1 MHYRQLTNNR
11 KSGKMIHLKKFTVL
25 AGLVGL
31 CASPNLRAEIASGSY
46 TNTFSYTN
54 VPIWDIS
61 GTYSN
66 DVAGSGFDFTIN
78 MDRSGNFNGKGS
90 IAAAGLTNV
99 DLAFFGNIRNGA
111 SNVTRVNIG
120 LRLKGSMDLGTQ
132 AGGKMSFHA
141 TVIEKLEVDAATGT
155 LIGTMSGSAG
165 ASIMG
170 HTFSERI
177 PPTNVVMNLPVG
189 VTGTWQLALDV
200 QTNRN
205 HYTGT
210 GELTLLPDGR
220 TIPVVATGSYSPK
233 TDISRLV
240 IHTAPGTTNGIV
252 NLGLTSTVVGGQ
264 IQIQRL
270 VGRALGQ
277 ALHSVSP

>member
-1 MHYRQLTNNR
+1 MTNLR
-11 KSGKMIHLKKFTVL
+11 KLSVL
-25 AGLVGL
+25 AGLAGL
-31 CASPNLRAEIASGSY
+31 CSSSNLRADMASGSY

-61 GTYSN
+61 GTYNAAVS
-66 DVAGSGFDFTIN
+66 GSGFDFTIN
-78 MDRSGNFNGKGS
+78 MDRSGNFSGQGS
-90 IAAAGLTNV
+90 ISMDPLTNV
-99 DLAFFGNIRNGA
+99 SLAFFGNVRNSA

-132 AGGKMSFHA
+132 GKMSFRA
-141 TVIEKLEVDAATGT
+141 AVIEKLEVDAATGT
-155 LIGTMSGSAG
+155 MIGTMGGSAS
-165 ASIMG
+165 ASFMG
-170 HTFSERI
+170 RTVSERI
-177 PPTNVVMNLPVG
+177 PPTNVVMNLPAG
-189 VTGTWQLALDV
+189 VTGNWQLTLNV

-210 GELTLLPDGR
+210 GEVTLLPSGR
-220 TIPVVATGSYSPK
+220 TIPVVATGNYAPG

-252 NLGLTSTVVGGQ
+252 NLGLTSTVTGGE

-270 VGRALGQ
+270 LGRVLGQ
-277 ALHSVSP
+277 TLRSVSP

>member
-1 MHYRQLTNNR
+1 MTNL
-11 KSGKMIHLKKFTVL
+11 GKLSVL

-31 CASPNLRAEIASGSY
+31 CSSSNLRADMASGSY

-54 VPIWDIS
+54 LPIWDIS

-66 DVAGSGFDFTIN
+66 DVSGSGFDYTLN
-78 MDRSGNFNGKGS
+78 MDRSGNFTGQAS
-90 IAAAGLTNV
+90 IAAGGLTNV
-99 DLAFFGNIRNGA
+99 DLTFWGCIRNGS

-132 AGGKMSFHA
+132 GKMSFRA

-155 LIGTMSGSAG
+155 MVGTMGGSAS
-165 ASIMG
+165 ASFMG
-170 HTFSERI
+170 RSVSERI
-177 PPTNVVMNLPVG
+177 PVTDVQMSLPVG
-189 VTGTWQLALDV
+189 MTGNWQLALNV
-200 QTNRN
+200 QTNGN

-210 GELTLLPDGR
+210 GEVTLINGR
-220 TIPVVATGSYSPK
+220 TIPVVATGNYGVK

-240 IHTAPGTTNGIV
+240 IQTAPGTTNGIV
-252 NLGLTSTVVGGQ
+252 RLGLTSTVAGGE

-277 ALHSVSP
+277 TLRSVSP

>member
-1 MHYRQLTNNR
+1 M
-11 KSGKMIHLKKFTVL
+11 MHLKKFTVL
-25 AGLVGL
+25 AALVGL
-31 CASPNLRAEIASGSY
+31 CGASNLRAEMASGGY

-61 GTYSN
+61 GTYGA
-66 DVAGSGFDFTIN
+66 DVSGSGFDFTIN

-90 IAAAGLTNV
+90 IAMAGLTNV
-99 DLAFFGNIRNGA
+99 DLAFFGNVRNGA

-120 LRLKGSMDLGTQ
+120 LRLKGKMDLGTQ
-132 AGGKMSFHA
+132 GGVMSFHA

-155 LIGTMSGSAG
+155 LIGTMGGAAG
-165 ASIMG
+165 ASFMG
-170 HTFSERI
+170 HTVSERI

-205 HYTGT
+205 HYTGAGT
-210 GELTLLPDGR
+210 VTLSNGR
-220 TIPVVATGSYSPK
+220 TIPVVANGSYAPR

-252 NLGLTSTVVGGQ
+252 NLGLTSTVAGGE

-270 VGRALGQ
+270 IGRALGQ
-277 ALHSVSP
+277 TLRSVAP